1 MWMLEMVHARFL
13 MEQTLQARQRNVGL
27 ESALCHFWWRVS
39 RPIPGGVR
47 VFEGQLSQT
56 VVADFLGFSREEVNR
71 KMKLLES
78 TGFLE
83 RQPNKVVLHIES
95 VAQVLDT
102 SWLNMKLPS
111 RDKLPAMLS
120 GVLQRS
126 EAVKACTD
134 A

>member
-1 MWMLEMVHARFL
+1 MPSWSTATASPVKVFALQPSRVLLIPQVEILGLCAQYREIAMWMLEMVHARFL
-13 MEQTLQARQRNVGL
+13 MEQTLQ
-27 ESALCHFWWRVS
+27 
-39 RPIPGGVR
+39 
-47 VFEGQLSQT
+47 
-56 VVADFLGFSREEVNR
+56 FSREEVNR

-83 RQPNKVVLHIES
+83 RQPNKMVLHIES

-111 RDKLPAMLS
+111 WDKLPAMLS